1 MILFEY
7 EPMEDV
13 KDTPRMLV
21 LTTLIVRIIAL
32 TTAVLAS
39 TFVNFIASGWAVKS
53 IFTAR
58 YFPCC
63 ACVCGACGVC
73 DDPRVKVSHL
83 SVPTAERTSPRR

>member
-63 ACVCGACGVC
+63 TCVCGVC
-73 DDPRVKVSHL
+73 DDPRVNLSHCQ
-83 SVPTAERTSPRR
+83 PTAERTSPKR